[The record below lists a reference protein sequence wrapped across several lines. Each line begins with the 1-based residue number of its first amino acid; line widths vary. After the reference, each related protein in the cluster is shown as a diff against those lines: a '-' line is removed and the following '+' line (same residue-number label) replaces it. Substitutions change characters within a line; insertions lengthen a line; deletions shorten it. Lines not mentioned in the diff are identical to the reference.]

1 MNEEKDPE
9 IKYLSNDEDLFHVE
23 KKTYLPTCIF
33 QEFFVFLCITFGSYF
48 SIFISS
54 QKFATEESFSK
65 SFNLVFAFFTIEN
78 LIDTSIG
85 LFIVMGI
92 LCFVNHLTTHS
103 KLNIQPILNRLIS
116 AVTDFYYLMFSTIL
130 GCMLGLFHFLH
141 KFPMIKEYEQLHQLA
156 ISGMITIGLVGSTT
170 SIAIQF
176 FVHKNKVLHKKP
188 D

>member
-1 MNEEKDPE
+1 
-9 IKYLSNDEDLFHVE
+9 
-23 KKTYLPTCIF
+23 
-33 QEFFVFLCITFGSYF
+33 
-48 SIFISS
+48 
-54 QKFATEESFSK
+54 
-65 SFNLVFAFFTIEN
+65 
-78 LIDTSIG
+78 
-85 LFIVMGI
+85 
-92 LCFVNHLTTHS
+92 
-103 KLNIQPILNRLIS
+103 
-116 AVTDFYYLMFSTIL
+116 MFSTIL

>member
-23 KKTYLPTCIF
+23 KKIYLPTFIF
-33 QEFFVFLCITFGSYF
+33 QEFFIFLCITLGSYF

-65 SFNLVFAFFTIEN
+65 SFLLVFEFFTLEN

-103 KLNIQPILNRLIS
+103 ELNIQPILNRLIS
-116 AVTDFYYLMFSTIL
+116 AVTDFYCLMFSTIL

-141 KFPMIKEYEQLHQLA
+141 KFPDTERHDQLHQLA
-156 ISGMITIGLVGSTT
+156 IGSLITIGLVGSATA
-170 SIAIQF
+170 IAIQF
-176 FVHKNKVLHKKP
+176 FVHKNKVLYKKP